1 MDFLLPFVLGFI
13 VAAPGILLPGLLNI
27 TAAKINL
34 QKGRQRAIIF
44 ALGASAT
51 IFVQSY
57 IAVSFAKFLNKR
69 PDVIYL
75 LQEVGLGIFIV
86 LSIFFFFIAKKPKPK
101 TDEEVEKLRNKS
113 RFGEFFLGMLLSA
126 LNVLPIPFYVFAS
139 IALFRQGYFQFD
151 DTSFIFFFVIG
162 AVISSF
168 LVFNLYI
175 SFFKRFEHKAEFF
188 LRNINYFLGGITG
201 LVAVITL
208 IKMMRS

>member
-34 QKGRQRAIIF
+34 QQGRQRAMIF

-57 IAVSFAKFLNKR
+57 IAVSFAKFLNRR

-86 LSIFFFFIAKKPKPK
+86 LSIFFFFFAKKPKPK
-101 TDEEVEKLRNKS
+101 TDEEVERLRNKS

-151 DTSFIFFFVIG
+151 TSFIFLFVIG